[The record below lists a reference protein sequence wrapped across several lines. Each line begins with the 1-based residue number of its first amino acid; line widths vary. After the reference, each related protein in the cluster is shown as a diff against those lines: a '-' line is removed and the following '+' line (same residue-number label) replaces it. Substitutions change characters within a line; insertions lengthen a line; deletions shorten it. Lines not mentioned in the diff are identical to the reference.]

1 MKKSFTSIVCI
12 LSLLIF
18 AIMTPISI
26 YASDTPTDTV
36 IESSDFDGEV
46 ILTSYVEDG
55 DLYVVTMSKTDIPP
69 GSGKCPSRS
78 KTITSKV
85 SRATLQSWRKSSSL
99 EVNIRSTLAGSFV
112 GVFSISLGLA
122 MGLATPFVPSVAN
135 DCVRILDSTTDSYIK
150 IVSTFSCTQKVQ
162 TGSWFY
168 VWKLSSVKAY

>member
-36 IESSDFDGEV
+36 IESSDFDEEV

-69 GSGKCPSRS
+69 DSGKCPSRS

-112 GVFSISLGLA
+112 GVE
-122 MGLATPFVPSVAN
+122 T
-135 DCVRILDSTTDSYIK
+135 
-150 IVSTFSCTQKVQ
+150 
-162 TGSWFY
+162 
-168 VWKLSSVKAY
+168 VKFFL